1 MIKYIKI
8 KNMISN
14 NKEVI
19 INFNSKYNK
28 DYKDDFF
35 NYSIKKKDNRTK
47 NPNATLKIMGI
58 IGRNSAY
65 KTSTLSSIDKILNFI
80 LNFEK
85 NLTNY
90 AFKEINVH
98 KAFE

>member
-19 INFNSKYNK
+19 INFDSKYNK
-28 DYKDDFF
+28 DYEDIFF
-35 NYSIKKKDNRTK
+35 NYSIKKKNNRIK
-47 NPNATLKIMGI
+47 NSNATLKIMGI

-65 KTSTLSSIDKILNFI
+65 KTSTLSSIDKILSFI
-80 LNFEK
+80 LNFKK
-85 NLTNY
+85 NLIYY
-90 AFKEINVH
+90 AFKKIDIR